1 MPVRPTW
8 EDLVALASVT
18 TPALSNAIESFGVRP
33 RNEGFA
39 GPEIRQMFP
48 ELGTM
53 VGYACTLRVAADRPV
68 EGQPAGAPVAYWEYV
83 AAASAPKIVVVE
95 DVDPEPVGAF
105 WGEVNSTVHKALGA
119 VGTVTRGGVRDL
131 EEVRRLGF
139 NVFASAALVSHANL
153 RLVDYGKPV
162 QIGKLLIRPGE
173 LLHADRHGVL
183 IVPEEIVRDLPEIAA
198 EIERLER
205 EILDCCLDEG
215 FTPARLAQVWDSVV
229 SRWPN
234 PRAGKDRGTP
244 GQL

>member
-1 MPVRPTW
+1 
-8 EDLVALASVT
+8 
-18 TPALSNAIESFGVRP
+18 
-33 RNEGFA
+33 
-39 GPEIRQMFP
+39 
-48 ELGTM
+48 
-53 VGYACTLRVAADRPV
+53 
-68 EGQPAGAPVAYWEYV
+68 
-83 AAASAPKIVVVE
+83 
-95 DVDPEPVGAF
+95 
-105 WGEVNSTVHKALGA
+105 
-119 VGTVTRGGVRDL
+119 
-131 EEVRRLGF
+131 
-139 NVFASAALVSHANL
+139 
-153 RLVDYGKPV
+153 
-162 QIGKLLIRPGE
+162 